1 MSINWEMD
9 KQMIAYSHSGIQINN
24 KKKRTID
31 IPNSM
36 DESQNHYAKWKEP
49 EFPQPNKTERKRI
62 RTVGFYLFKIQK
74 VQANL

>member
-9 KQMIAYSHSGIQINN
+9 KQMIAYSNGGIQINN
-24 KKKRTID
+24 KKKRTMD

-49 EFPQPNKTERKRI
+49 EFPQPKKKRERKRI
-62 RTVGFYLFKIQK
+62 RTVGFYLYKTPES
-74 VQANL
+74 AS

>member
-9 KQMIAYSHSGIQINN
+9 KQMIAYSNGGIQINN
-24 KKKRTID
+24 KKKRTMD

-49 EFPQPNKTERKRI
+49 EFPQPKKKGKKENTYCRI
-62 RTVGFYLFKIQK
+62 LLI
-74 VQANL
+74 

>member
-1 MSINWEMD
+1 MD
-9 KQMIAYSHSGIQINN
+9 KQMIAYSYSGIQINN

-49 EFPQPNKTERKRI
+49 EFPQPKKKGGKKENTYCRI
-62 RTVGFYLFKIQK
+62 LLI
-74 VQANL
+74 

>member
-9 KQMIAYSHSGIQINN
+9 KQTTAYSNSERQINN

-49 EFPQPNKTERKRI
+49 EFPQPKKRERKRI
-62 RTVGFYLFKIQK
+62 CTVGFYLYKTPER
-74 VQANL
+74 AS